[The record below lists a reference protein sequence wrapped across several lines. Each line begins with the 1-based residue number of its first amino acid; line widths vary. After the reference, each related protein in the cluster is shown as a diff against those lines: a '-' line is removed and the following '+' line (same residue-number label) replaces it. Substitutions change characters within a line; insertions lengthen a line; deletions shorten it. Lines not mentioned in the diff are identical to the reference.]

1 MKIGDWIVSGKA
13 CRLPMEQF
21 RKGGTAPTETIRG
34 KVAGFLFNAA
44 NEVLHVQFCPPL
56 DWNGASDLTL
66 ILHCVLNA
74 DETANDLI
82 DWETSVISVAD
93 REDVDTA
100 GVQTPGVNHDI
111 EAFNGAG
118 ILHMVPIVLDYD
130 HATCPINKGDNVSV
144 ELSRTANVGNAGY
157 VAGVIVID
165 ICLVYDM

>member
-1 MKIGDWIVSGKA
+1 
-13 CRLPMEQF
+13 MEQF
-21 RKGGTAPTETIRG
+21 RKGVAAPTEIVRG
-34 KVAGFLFNAA
+34 GVAGFLFDAD
-44 NEVLHVQFCPPL
+44 NEVIHVQFCPPEE
-56 DWNGASDLTL
+56 WNGASDLTL

-74 DETANDLI
+74 DEAVDDLI

-93 REDVDTA
+93 HEDVDVA

-111 EAFNGAG
+111 GAFNGAG
-118 ILHMVPIVLDYD
+118 ILHMVPLVLDYD
-130 HATCPINKGDNVSV
+130 DGACPINKGDNVSV